1 MSKFLK
7 ELLQA
12 TLFVAITFVPLWIWL
27 AMMKPL

>member
-7 ELLQA
+7 ELLKA

>member
-1 MSKFLK
+1 MNKFLK
-7 ELLQA
+7 ELLQG